1 MPDAITPPD
10 FQETDALLTE
20 LLEDVM
26 LNEGFFS
33 GGEEIPLPKGA
44 AAVKKLL
51 ETKVRFGHP
60 NNDLIQLTEETFK
73 LSGIEL
79 NEFDRQKMRDH
90 DFYYMTLSVDLIPK
104 PGAKFW
110 RLVCEIDFGPKGS
123 AEPIVRTIFPNQK
136 WREVLNYGVGM
147 DLGLDG
153 NLEWNAGIDDDSQIA
168 EVFKFL
174 TPDLKANVLSKN
186 NFKGFITLPAYK
198 YTLGQSEIT
207 AAGEGNSICYWRIQ
221 DQELQKVGSMK
232 FATVFKVLKGTESI
246 TLRGTTWAEP
256 DMNWLT
262 SDVRDVATALQD
274 KFKSLLLRGGDE
286 AASQLARGVSEQW
299 TLTLPKAIPAI

>member
-44 AAVKKLL
+44 ASVKKLL
-51 ETKVRFGHP
+51 ETKVRFGNP

-73 LSGIEL
+73 FSGIEL
-79 NEFDRQKMRDH
+79 NEFDREKMRDH

-186 NFKGFITLPAYK
+186 NFKGFIKLPAYK
-198 YTLGQSEIT
+198 YALGQSEIT

-262 SDVRDVATALQD
+262 SDVRDVVTALQD
-274 KFKSLLLRGGDE
+274 KFRSLLRGGDE